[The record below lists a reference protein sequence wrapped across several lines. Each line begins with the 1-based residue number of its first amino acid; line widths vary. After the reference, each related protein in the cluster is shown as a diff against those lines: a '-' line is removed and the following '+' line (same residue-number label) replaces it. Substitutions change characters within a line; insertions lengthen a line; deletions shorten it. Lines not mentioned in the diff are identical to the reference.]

1 MFKFPLP
8 RTAISSPKP
17 FVRSPTTYTNFIRGP
32 RNFLNNNYKYV
43 AAMSTSPQKTEW
55 LCILP
60 DQADGLER
68 RLKVRA

>member
-17 FVRSPTTYTNFIRGP
+17 FVRSPTTYTNFIQP